1 MYDIIIIG
9 AGPAGLTSA
18 LYALRAH
25 KKVLVLESNNYG
37 GQILRANL
45 VENYPAIKEINGYDF
60 STTLY
65 NQVIELGCEYKL
77 EEVKSINKNKE
88 VVTNNETY
96 KAKAIIIATGVC
108 INNLGLEN
116 EKQLVGKGVSYC
128 ATCDGNFYK
137 GKEVAVVGGGNTAVE
152 DALYLSGI
160 AKKVYL
166 IHRRNSF
173 RAEEILV
180 KKVLKKKNIEIIYN
194 STVKSI
200 NGKEKLESIDII
212 NNKEEKRKLDISGL
226 FIAIGH
232 GANTGV
238 FKNIINL
245 NENGYIK
252 SDDLKTN
259 IKNIY
264 VAGDVREKDLRQLV
278 TATSDGALAA
288 TLAIKE
294 MDND

>member
-25 KKVLVLESNNYG
+25 KKVLLLESSNYG
-37 GQILRANL
+37 GQIVRANS
-45 VENYPAIKEINGYDF
+45 VENYPAIKEINGFDF
-60 STTLY
+60 ATNLY
-65 NQVIELGCEYKL
+65 NQVMDLGCEFKL
-77 EEVKSINKNKE
+77 EEVKEITKDKE
-88 VVTNNETY
+88 VVTNNGNY
-96 KAKAIIIATGVC
+96 KANAIIIATGVC

-116 EKQLVGKGVSYC
+116 EKNLLGKGVSYC
-128 ATCDGNFYK
+128 GTCDGNFYK
-137 GKEVAVVGGGNTAVE
+137 DKEVAVVGGGNTAVE
-152 DALYLSGI
+152 DALYLSNI

-180 KKVLKKKNIEIIYN
+180 KEVLKKDNIEIIYDSN
-194 STVKSI
+194 VSKI
-200 NGKEKLESIDII
+200 YGNEFLESIDVVDDK
-212 NNKEEKRKLDISGL
+212 NNVRNLIISGL

-232 GANTGV
+232 GPNTGV
-238 FKNIINL
+238 FKNIIEL
-245 NENGYIK
+245 NEHGYIK
-252 SDDLKTN
+252 STNLKTN
-259 IKNIY
+259 VDKIY

-278 TATSDGALAA
+278 TATSDGAEAA

-294 MDND
+294 IN

>member
-37 GQILRANL
+37 GQISRANL
-45 VENYPAIKEINGYDF
+45 VENYPSIKEINGFDF
-60 STTLY
+60 ATNLY
-65 NQVIELGCEYKL
+65 NQVMDLGCEFKL
-77 EEVKSINKNKE
+77 EEVKSVSENKE

-128 ATCDGNFYK
+128 ATCDGNFFK
-137 GKEVAVVGGGNTAVE
+137 EKEVAVIGGGNTAVE
-152 DALYLSGI
+152 DAIYLSNI
-160 AKKVYL
+160 AKKVYI

-180 KKVLKKKNIEIIYN
+180 KKMFTKKNIEVIYDSN
-194 STVKSI
+194 VKAI
-200 NGKEKLESIDII
+200 NGTEKLESINIV
-212 NNKEEKRKLDISGL
+212 NNKDKTRKLDISCL

-232 GANTGV
+232 GPNTGI
-238 FKNIINL
+238 FKGVITL

-259 IKNIY
+259 IEGIY
-264 VAGDVREKDLRQLV
+264 VAGDVREKNLRQLV
-278 TATSDGALAA
+278 TATSDGAIAA
-288 TLAIKE
+288 NLAIKE
-294 MDND
+294 IE